1 MNNNT
6 AVPDN
11 IRLIASVSRLIDLH
25 QSRRETGVYV
35 PTIPENAGYLLSIA
49 LVILDCLHD
58 LELENGV
65 GMVPIGTLNAMVKER
80 ISDVADDEIQY
91 CIDTMA
97 KGRELQ
103 YLSKND
109 NDTFDL
115 ARTWDST
122 PLLNVAD
129 GFMQLQLSENGR
141 LLLRVSSLKD
151 SWLYS
156 DLDAEKLVKAIERG
170 QFKDVPKFCRE
181 MTLDLATKNK
191 KISNLLE
198 QPSISELREMLI
210 NEGDAISASLNSAID
225 TIKNAIALI
234 YDERTRLSFDSLP
247 ERDKPSF
254 DLVNL
259 FADLRY
265 VLSNVE
271 SVSRN
276 FIKFLGKAQDVKN
289 QGAERIKFLQIA
301 DDLALNPPNNVGKM
315 LDAIFESILP
325 FKADS
330 EMFHPSMLMGEV
342 NFRLDSPPE
351 NIATSFE
358 IDHDKKSSQATFSQ
372 FLEKNKGIILER
384 LKTGPMLFSEALELA
399 NLELAANE
407 SPIDFFGVYATPSLM
422 DDDSSPR
429 IIVGLNNN
437 ITNIKYGD
445 SVLICSDPIMF
456 VEDK

>member
-1 MNNNT
+1 M
-6 AVPDN
+6 P
-11 IRLIASVSRLIDLH
+11 S
-25 QSRRETGVYV
+25 
-35 PTIPENAGYLLSIA
+35 IPENAGYLLTIA

-58 LELENGV
+58 IELEKGV
-65 GMVPIGTLNAMVKER
+65 GMIPIGTLNAMVKER
-80 ISDVADDEIQY
+80 VPGVSIEDIQY
-91 CIDTMA
+91 CIDTLS
-97 KGRELQ
+97 KGREIQ

-109 NDTFDL
+109 NDGFDL
-115 ARTWDST
+115 SRTWDSS
-122 PLLNVAD
+122 PLLTLAD

-198 QPSISELREMLI
+198 QPSVSELREMLI
-210 NEGDAISASLNSAID
+210 NEGDAISASLQSAID
-225 TIKNAIALI
+225 TIVKATKLI
-234 YDERTRLSFDSLP
+234 YEDRTRLAFESLS
-247 ERDKPSF
+247 ERDKPPF

-265 VLSNVE
+265 VQSNVE

-276 FIKFLGKAQDVKN
+276 FIKFLGRAQDVKN

-301 DDLALNPPNNVGKM
+301 DNLALNPPENLDEM
-315 LDAIFESILP
+315 LEAIFESILP
-325 FKADS
+325 FKPKS
-330 EMFHPSMLMGEV
+330 EIFHPSMLIGEV
-342 NFRLDSPPE
+342 NFRLDAPPE

-358 IDHDKKSSQATFSQ
+358 VDDEKPAAQATFSQ
-372 FLEKNKGIILER
+372 FLQKNRGVILER
-384 LKTGPMLFSEALELA
+384 LKGGPMLFSEALELA
-399 NLELAANE
+399 NLELGNDE

-422 DDDSSPR
+422 DDDSSSR
-429 IIVGLNNN
+429 IIVGLNNS
-437 ITNIKYGD
+437 ITNINYGD